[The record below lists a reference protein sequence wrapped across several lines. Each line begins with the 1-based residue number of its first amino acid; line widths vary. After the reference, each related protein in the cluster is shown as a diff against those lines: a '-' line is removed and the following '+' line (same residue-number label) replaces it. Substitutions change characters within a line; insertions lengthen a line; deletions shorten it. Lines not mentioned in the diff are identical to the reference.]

1 MHFISHP
8 TLSIDL
14 CHLSHKEYWLIS
26 INNIFSSI
34 KFKKYMLLCFTKLS
48 ITNVFTVFTQTG
60 VCILMVQ
67 YIDSYFVHWLQ
78 WTLLQV
84 TWRIWLWGCIKI
96 IKGHLMDHYLLWL
109 WLYYLL
115 TGMTHLKLLNLL
127 ELLNDAFKNIVT
139 LKAILN
145 NIELR
150 GSVMLETAQARV
162 RQT

>member
-1 MHFISHP
+1 MTYVTWVIKNTDLS
-8 TLSIDL
+8 LSIT
-14 CHLSHKEYWLIS
+14 
-26 INNIFSSI
+26 FSSI

-78 WTLLQV
+78 WTLLQA
-84 TWRIWLWGCIKI
+84 TWRIWLWGSIKI